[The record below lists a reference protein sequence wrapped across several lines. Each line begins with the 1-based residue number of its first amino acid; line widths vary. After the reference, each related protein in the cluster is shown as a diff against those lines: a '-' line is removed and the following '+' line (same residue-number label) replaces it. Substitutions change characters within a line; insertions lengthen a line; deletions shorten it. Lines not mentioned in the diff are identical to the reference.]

1 MNIRIP
7 IVVAI
12 AAFGL
17 GNLVAQNSC
26 GTDHYHEILKKSD
39 PGIEFRESA
48 FNEAAKNYVPLS
60 RRTKYI
66 IPVVFHV
73 IHLNGEGN
81 ISREQILD
89 QIDVLNEDFS
99 NLNANKSAIRAPF
112 LKDTTNIDIEF
123 RLANMDPQGNCTD
136 GINRVYSPYSNNSS
150 QTTEEIKSLPGLQW
164 DYRKYL
170 NIYVVNSIDNSGGTG
185 IILGYAVFPFSTSA
199 ARDGIVLRHD
209 RVGRIGTAATT
220 NDGGRTLTHE
230 VGHWLGLFHTFQ
242 GGCSGFGDGCADTPP
257 VNGTFVNA
265 NCPANGNSCST
276 DAPDRL
282 DMWENYMD
290 YSNGTCMAMFTKDQ
304 RTRAYSSL
312 TQTPRNSLLT
322 NANHIATG
330 VVPSSSAPQ
339 AFFSSNYRVV
349 CENKPVQFY
358 DNSCKGQVDSR
369 VWTFVGGSPSS
380 SNAENPVITYPA
392 AGEYEVKLTATNTL
406 SSTTTNIIKYIKVL
420 PAKGINP
427 TYLEGFENTGS
438 GNFDVEPLFNSGV
451 QWTLNSTTGFNS
463 SNCYQAKIDAN
474 TPVSSTFSIKLPP
487 VNLSTLKG
495 NGPKVTF
502 YGAYAPNANASSSE
516 ILRVFVSTDCG
527 QNYTQVLQRIGAG
540 LFYSGAPSTSN
551 FSPTSASQW
560 RLFNVSLSAYDDQE
574 SVIVRLDVE
583 SNGGNSF
590 FLDDINI
597 GQFVSNIQDVAN
609 IGYKLFPNPATNQVT
624 FELDKVR
631 EVNYIT
637 VNDLSGREVAKKVIN
652 KVGKIATFDNSKN
665 LKGLFIITL
674 HTQDGNS
681 SSSIVFE

>member
-26 GTDHYHEILKKSD
+26 GTDHYHEILKKYD

-99 NLNANKSAIRAPF
+99 NLNANKYAIRAPF
-112 LKDTTNIDIEF
+112 LKDTTNMDIEF

-330 VVPSSSAPQ
+330 VVPSS
-339 AFFSSNYRVV
+339 
-349 CENKPVQFY
+349 
-358 DNSCKGQVDSR
+358 
-369 VWTFVGGSPSS
+369 
-380 SNAENPVITYPA
+380 
-392 AGEYEVKLTATNTL
+392 
-406 SSTTTNIIKYIKVL
+406 
-420 PAKGINP
+420 
-427 TYLEGFENTGS
+427 
-438 GNFDVEPLFNSGV
+438 
-451 QWTLNSTTGFNS
+451 
-463 SNCYQAKIDAN
+463 
-474 TPVSSTFSIKLPP
+474 
-487 VNLSTLKG
+487 
-495 NGPKVTF
+495 
-502 YGAYAPNANASSSE
+502 
-516 ILRVFVSTDCG
+516 
-527 QNYTQVLQRIGAG
+527 
-540 LFYSGAPSTSN
+540 
-551 FSPTSASQW
+551 
-560 RLFNVSLSAYDDQE
+560 
-574 SVIVRLDVE
+574 
-583 SNGGNSF
+583 
-590 FLDDINI
+590 
-597 GQFVSNIQDVAN
+597 
-609 IGYKLFPNPATNQVT
+609 
-624 FELDKVR
+624 
-631 EVNYIT
+631 
-637 VNDLSGREVAKKVIN
+637 
-652 KVGKIATFDNSKN
+652 
-665 LKGLFIITL
+665 
-674 HTQDGNS
+674 
-681 SSSIVFE
+681 